1 MTYENSRAQPPYAPN
16 SYGGPMAD
24 PARGSERTW
33 AGEAAEIQRAANVKH
48 ADDDDFGQAG
58 TLYRETM
65 DEAGRESLLNATVGH
80 AGAPEVTDMI
90 KGRVVA
96 YWSGVDADLGQKVAD
111 GLGVARDEQAT
122 AKVAEMA
129 GRA

>member
-1 MTYENSRAQPPYAPN
+1 
-16 SYGGPMAD
+16 MAD
-24 PARGSERTW
+24 PARGSDLTW
-33 AGEAAEIQRAANVKH
+33 AVESTEIQRTANVKH
-48 ADDDDFGQAG
+48 AEDDDFGQAG

-65 DEAGRESLLNATVGH
+65 DDAGRESLLNAILGH

-111 GLGVARDEQAT
+111 GLGVASDEQAS